1 MNPGKIL
8 LRYLGDSSGDKNLP
22 QLDFITDAKIVHLDT
37 SDSCIF
43 FEMDYPNFPYN
54 GEMVFNLISTSS
66 ANEKLFILTYNV
78 IKLEL
83 NEFIVTAN
91 FFYLTDND
99 TENFE
104 IIGRFQGEVPIDLC
118 YSVCPSLIE
127 MVS

>member
-22 QLDFITDAKIVHLDT
+22 QLDFITDATIGYLDT

-43 FEMDYPNFPYN
+43 FEMGYPNFPYN
-54 GEMVFNLISTSS
+54 GEMVFNLITTKS
-66 ANEKLFILTYNV
+66 ANEKLFIFTYNV

-91 FFYLTDND
+91 FFYLTDDD

-104 IIGRFQGEVPIDLC
+104 ILGRFQGEVPSDLN
-118 YSVCPSLIE
+118 YSICPSLIK